1 MVPALEP
8 MRPEKPSCIITVF
21 WKHLMASS
29 CALVIQKKLYGKLL
43 TIVILD
49 VNILSHKYLFM
60 NEDIHLM

>member
-1 MVPALEP
+1 
-8 MRPEKPSCIITVF
+8 
-21 WKHLMASS
+21 MASS